1 VSGPR
6 VPQTLAPRAIAA
18 CAAVALALAGAA
30 CDDDDEPTADFPDAA
45 DDICLDVARQLA
57 DARDDVAP
65 PDSPKEAADLLEV
78 ELPNRLDGLRR
89 LQELQPPPEL
99 INAWNQYLTVAESR
113 IDAADQEL
121 TAAKDSDEEAFR
133 EAQAR
138 FERLSDEARD
148 IGEQAGLEAC
158 AEVLPPAGQEDVLTV
173 VEKLF
178 TSRDSKKVCDELVTE
193 RFVDSVYGS
202 REKCESERGLPTA
215 ASLDLLDVGGV
226 ASISAFVDVK
236 LTDYL
241 GRIRQIRVEL
251 VFDED
256 SETWKVDYRQTLVE
270 PPGEEKAQTGGG
282 ETGASGET
290 GEPGG

>member
-1 VSGPR
+1 MSGPR

-113 IDAADQEL
+113 IDATDQAL

-158 AEVLPPAGQEDVLTV
+158 AEVLPSAGQDDVLTV

-178 TSRDSKKVCDELVTE
+178 TSRDSKKVCDELVTQ
-193 RFVDSVYGS
+193 RFVDSIYGS
-202 REKCESERGLPTA
+202 RERCESERGLPTA

-226 ASISAFVDVK
+226 ASTTAFVDVK